1 LSDNT
6 IQTLVF
12 PDTLAGALI
21 SAILAPL
28 LKRSFGEGGFSLFL
42 GINREFGT
50 VRANL
55 LEAGRAYL

>member
-1 LSDNT
+1 MIQTVVLSDA
-6 IQTLVF
+6 
-12 PDTLAGALI
+12 LAMASI

-55 LEAGRAYL
+55 LETGRAYL